1 MPGWDE
7 IADARTHARLTA
19 VCLFLPDK
27 TAYDVDPHRRTASVA
42 IQPRTPC
49 AFFAARCFGT
59 AGQCNTRTG
68 GSDPGAFL

>member
-1 MPGWDE
+1 MPGWDK
-7 IADARTHARLTA
+7 IADARLAA
-19 VCLFLPDK
+19 VCLSLHDK
-27 TAYDVDPHRRTASVA
+27 TAYDVDLHWRTASVA